1 MRLAPSENTADVLAT
16 LWAYCERYGIPKAL
30 YIDHGSVFYAPNKL
44 TDVGRA
50 LTTLGVEMIFANSP
64 QAKGRV
70 ERGNRT
76 HQDRLIKALRREGI
90 TTIAQANR
98 YLDNIYLHDHND
110 RFASVENLPDVHR
123 PAHGYNLTNI
133 FCFQT
138 ERQVHNDSTI
148 TLEGTYVQLKRSETP
163 LPPPRQYVTV
173 RRWLD
178 GSLHIF
184 WKEHELDFSILKA
197 KPRSKPP
204 RHAPPSPDHPWRHIR
219 LGRKRLEHSAVS
231 SLALRARSLTPENT

>member
-1 MRLAPSENTADVLAT
+1 MRFVPSENTADVLAT
-16 LWAYCERYGIPKAL
+16 LRSYCERFGIPKAL
-30 YIDHGSVFYAPNKL
+30 YTDHGSVFYTENKL

-50 LTTLGVEMIFANSP
+50 MATLGVEMIFANSP

-76 HQDRLIKALRREGI
+76 HQDRLIKALRRRGI
-90 TTIAQANR
+90 TTTAQANR
-98 YLDNIYLHDHND
+98 YLDTTYLDDHNA
-110 RFASVENLPDVHR
+110 RFASCENLPDVHR
-123 PAHGYNLTNI
+123 PCQGYDLTNI

-138 ERQVHNDSTI
+138 ERQIHNDYTI

-184 WKEHELDFSILKA
+184 WKELELDFSVLKT
-197 KPRSKPP
+197 KPRSHDRP
-204 RHAPPSPDHPWRHIR
+204 HAPPSPDHPWRHIR
-219 LGRKRLEHSAVS
+219 LGRNRRQRSGVTPV
-231 SLALRARSLTPENT
+231 ALRAPSVTPHNP